1 MSNIIVIMP
10 PEYTQYTYAEMPQE
24 LMLQAYKEM
33 EMTGNGL
40 TDLFAT
46 MKDRGYAMPEGTE
59 AIDEVKV
66 VNDEYVYVKYK

>member
-1 MSNIIVIMP
+1 MSIIVIMP
-10 PEYTQYTYAEMPQE
+10 PEYTQYKYVDMPQE

-33 EMTGNGL
+33 EMTGSGL

-66 VNDEYVYVKYK
+66 VNDEYVYLKYK

>member
-1 MSNIIVIMP
+1 MSIIVIMP
-10 PEYTQYTYAEMPQE
+10 PEYTQYKYVDMPQE
-24 LMLQAYKEM
+24 LMLQSYKEM

-46 MKDRGYAMPEGTE
+46 MKDRDYAMPEGTE

-66 VNDEYVYVKYK
+66 VNDEYVYLKYK